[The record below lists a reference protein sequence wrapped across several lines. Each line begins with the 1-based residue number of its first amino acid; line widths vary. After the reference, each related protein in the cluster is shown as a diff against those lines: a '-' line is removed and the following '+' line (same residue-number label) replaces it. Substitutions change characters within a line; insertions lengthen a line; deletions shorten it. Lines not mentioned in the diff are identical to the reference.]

1 MPRARRTLRFDI
13 TDKGFERGKQRFVS
27 HDPHEIARACGA
39 LNVHA
44 TINWEKLEGQE
55 SAERITGWTNR
66 YKKPKMTLILR
77 ATTWGSHCAAPGTW
91 KALSSYKTWYMM
103 QTSSGKGLHASA

>member
-1 MPRARRTLRFDI
+1 MKLGICYITADWPRDIDGLAMPRARRTLRFDI

-55 SAERITGWTNR
+55 SAERITG
-66 YKKPKMTLILR
+66 
-77 ATTWGSHCAAPGTW
+77 
-91 KALSSYKTWYMM
+91 
-103 QTSSGKGLHASA
+103 